1 LDLEATSEVVAAG
14 FSLVLATVG
23 GPVHRGV
30 DDPFY
35 LVADV
40 E

>member
-1 LDLEATSEVVAAG
+1 LDLEASGEVVSAS

-23 GPVHRGV
+23 GPVHGGV
-30 DDPFY
+30 DDLFY
-35 LVADV
+35 LVAEV